1 MNFIST
7 HINDNLSQALG
18 MSLYVWAGTVVL
30 AVIVLLLER
39 YVVAQHYKSLF
50 YAVLAYS
57 VAAYTIVTSWLWF
70 YYFALVLFVPVF
82 VLQLLL
88 TWRLIKF
95 QSSKKV
101 KNTAIGL
108 WVCTGAFSLLAGYT
122 FGIFG

>member
-1 MNFIST
+1 
-7 HINDNLSQALG
+7 

-39 YVVAQHYKSLF
+39 YVVAPAYKSMF
-50 YAVLAYS
+50 YTVFTFSIAV
-57 VAAYTIVTSWLWF
+57 YTIATSWLWF
-70 YYFALVLFVPVF
+70 YYFTLVLFVPVF

-88 TWRLIKF
+88 TWRLVKF
-95 QSSKKV
+95 QSSTKV